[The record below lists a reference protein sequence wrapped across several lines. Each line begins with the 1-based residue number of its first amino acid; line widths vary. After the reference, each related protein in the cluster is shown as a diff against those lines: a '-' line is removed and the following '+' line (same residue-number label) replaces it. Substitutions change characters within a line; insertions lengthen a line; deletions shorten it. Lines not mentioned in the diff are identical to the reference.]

1 MEHFPSGNLTI
12 MEQITSK
19 REKNL
24 DQAHMRNK
32 ITTTNGIG
40 FYLKWNK
47 KIPVNKQITSAKRNK
62 HLDPTRTKFIHMQ
75 KKITTKE
82 HDFTLIE
89 QNNRNHEKNN
99 KK

>member
-19 REKNL
+19 REKKL

-40 FYLKWNK
+40 FYPKWNK
-47 KIPVNKQITSAKRNK
+47 KKYRSINKSRVQKGTS
-62 HLDPTRTKFIHMQ
+62 I
-75 KKITTKE
+75 
-82 HDFTLIE
+82 
-89 QNNRNHEKNN
+89 
-99 KK
+99 

>member
-19 REKNL
+19 REKKL

-40 FYLKWNK
+40 FYPKWNK
-47 KIPVNKQITSAKRNK
+47 KNTGQ
-62 HLDPTRTKFIHMQ
+62 
-75 KKITTKE
+75 
-82 HDFTLIE
+82 
-89 QNNRNHEKNN
+89 
-99 KK
+99 